1 MSTSVGTEKLIV
13 DGKRLDGRLASDLR
27 PIKMEVGP
35 LKKANGSAMVE
46 WGKNKVIAGVFG
58 PREVLPKHMTNPHR
72 AIIKAR
78 YAMAPFCSLEEHG
91 RMGPNR
97 RAQEIG
103 KVTKH
108 VFENA
113 VLVNQFPKTM
123 INVTMEVLQS
133 DGGTRVSAI
142 TAAALAMA
150 DAGIPMRGIPCG
162 VAVGKIDGEMVA
174 DLDKAED
181 NKGQSDM
188 PLVVLPNTGEILLF
202 QMDGMLTRDEI
213 SRGIDIAFEAAE
225 KVRAKQVEALKT
237 KYEKVEL
244 EIAGENGGQP
254 AVQSGE

>member
-1 MSTSVGTEKLIV
+1 
-13 DGKRLDGRLASDLR
+13 
-27 PIKMEVGP
+27 
-35 LKKANGSAMVE
+35 
-46 WGKNKVIAGVFG
+46 
-58 PREVLPKHMTNPHR
+58 
-72 AIIKAR
+72 
-78 YAMAPFCSLEEHG
+78 
-91 RMGPNR
+91 
-97 RAQEIG
+97 
-103 KVTKH
+103 
-108 VFENA
+108 
-113 VLVNQFPKTM
+113 
-123 INVTMEVLQS
+123 
-133 DGGTRVSAI
+133 
-142 TAAALAMA
+142 MA

-244 EIAGENGGQP
+244 EIAGENGGQ
-254 AVQSGE
+254 Q